1 MRKGQQQYPLV
12 SIITVNFNQTEVTCA
27 LLSSLQN
34 ITYPNIEVLVI
45 DNASDDDPQIIR
57 QRFPNVVLVLNPINY
72 GFAAGNNFGLMR
84 AKGEYVLLLNNDTE
98 VTKGFLEPL
107 VNKLK
112 SDNLIGAVSPKIRYF
127 YDPKIIQ
134 YAGYTPMNYIT
145 MRNFAIGHRETD
157 MGQHDQDRETNY
169 AHGAAMLVP
178 MKVVKELGLMS
189 YIFFLYYEEADWC
202 ERIKR
207 AGYKICYVHNSLVLH
222 KESVSTGKL
231 SNLKIYYLNRNR
243 LVFMRRNVEGR
254 TFYLGLAYQLFFAIP
269 KNAIRWLI
277 KGKIRL
283 FLAYYKAIGWNLS
296 HLFDPEIHE
305 NPRL

>member
-1 MRKGQQQYPLV
+1 MRTGQNQYPLV

-57 QRFPNVVLVLNPINY
+57 QRFPNVVLILNPINY

-84 AKGEYVLLLNNDTE
+84 AKGDYVLLLNNDTE
-98 VTKGFLEPL
+98 VARGFLEPL

-112 SDNLIGAVSPKIRYF
+112 NDNSIGAVSPKIRYF

-157 MGQHDQDRETNY
+157 LGQYDQDRETYY
-169 AHGAAMLVP
+169 AHGAAILVP
-178 MKVVKELGLMS
+178 MKVVKEVGLMS

-207 AGYKICYVHNSLVLH
+207 AGYKIFYVHNSLVMH

-231 SNLKIYYLNRNR
+231 SNMKIYYLNRNR

-254 TFYLGLAYQLFFAIP
+254 AFYLGLAYQLFFAIP
-269 KNAIRWLI
+269 KNAISWLI
-277 KGKIRL
+277 KGKFSL
-283 FLAYYKAIGWNLS
+283 FFAYYRAIGWNLN

>member
-1 MRKGQQQYPLV
+1 MEKGQQHYPLV
-12 SIITVNFNQTEVTCA
+12 SIITVNYNQTEVTCA

-34 ITYPNIEVLVI
+34 ISYPNVEVLVI
-45 DNASDDDPQIIR
+45 DNASADDPQIIR
-57 QRFPNVVLVLNPINY
+57 QRFPNVNLVLNPINY

-98 VTKGFLEPL
+98 VAKGFLEPL
-107 VNKLK
+107 VNKLNND
-112 SDNLIGAVSPKIRYF
+112 SSIGAVSPKIRYF
-127 YDPKIIQ
+127 RDPNVIQ

-157 MGQHDQDRETNY
+157 NGQYDEDKETYY

-178 MKVVKELGLMS
+178 MKVVKEVGLMS

-207 AGYKICYVHNSLVLH
+207 AGYKIFYVHNSLVLH
-222 KESVSTGKL
+222 KESISTGKL
-231 SNLKIYYLNRNR
+231 SDLKIYYLNRNR

-254 TFYLGLAYQLFFAIP
+254 NFYLGLFYQLLFAVP
-269 KNAIRWLI
+269 KNAFTWLL
-277 KGKIRL
+277 KGRIRL
-283 FLAYYKAIGWNLS
+283 FLAYYKAVIWNLN

-305 NPRL
+305 NPTL